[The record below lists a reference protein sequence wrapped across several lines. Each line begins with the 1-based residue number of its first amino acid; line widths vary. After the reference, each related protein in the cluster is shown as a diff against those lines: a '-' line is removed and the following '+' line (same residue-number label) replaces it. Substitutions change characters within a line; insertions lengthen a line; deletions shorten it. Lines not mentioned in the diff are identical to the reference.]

1 MVDIF
6 GIELTGAWLA
16 GIGACLAG
24 VGSFLSGLM
33 AWKVGRRTLEARNS
47 DR

>member
-1 MVDIF
+1 VIDVF

-24 VGSFLSGLM
+24 IGSFLSGLM
-33 AWKVGRRTLEARNS
+33 AWRVGKRQIEAR
-47 DR
+47 DLDH